1 MGPGKYS
8 LDRALGIR
16 LPRPI
21 VALFG
26 LVSIAAVVAF
36 AMQSED
42 QSQQTEDEAY
52 DALQGEEEGE
62 Q

>member
-1 MGPGKYS
+1 
-8 LDRALGIR
+8 L
-16 LPRPI
+16 
-21 VALFG
+21 ALFG

-52 DALQGEEEGE
+52 DALQGEEESK